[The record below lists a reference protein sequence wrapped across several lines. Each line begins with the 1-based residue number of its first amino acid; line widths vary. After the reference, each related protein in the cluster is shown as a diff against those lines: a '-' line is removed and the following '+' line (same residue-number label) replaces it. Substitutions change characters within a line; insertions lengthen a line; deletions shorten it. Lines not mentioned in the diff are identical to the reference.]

1 MLSEVIDNYTTIL
14 NEELVPAFGCTEP
27 IAIAFC
33 AAKAREILGTVPDH
47 VKIEV
52 SGNIV
57 KNVKSVIVPNTGG
70 QKGIE
75 TAASAGIIAGYPER
89 QLEVIAQVTDEQ
101 RKEIAKYRNDT
112 DFKVLPLDEGEK
124 LDIRIT
130 ETKGNNTACVRVSE
144 RHVNIVYISKNNQ
157 VILDQCHDKCEA
169 VPTKKADRSHMD
181 MESIVDYAMHAD
193 LKDVNA
199 VLKRQIE
206 YNTKIAEEG
215 IHGNWGANVGSV
227 ILASEPDCVK
237 TKAKAMAA
245 AGSDARM
252 SGCELP
258 VVINSGS
265 GNQGIAVSVPVIV
278 YASELHS
285 SQDQLYR
292 ALVLSNLTAVHL
304 KTGIGELSAFCG
316 AVSAGCAAGC
326 GIAYLQG
333 GDLNAIAHTL
343 VNSLAIVSGIICDG
357 AKPSCAAKIAASV
370 EAGIFGYQMY
380 INGQQFF
387 GEDGIVSKGVEN
399 TIQNIGRLAARGMVK
414 TDEEIIRIMTH
425 CD

>member
-258 VVINSGS
+258 
-265 GNQGIAVSVPVIV
+265 P
-278 YASELHS
+278 
-285 SQDQLYR
+285 
-292 ALVLSNLTAVHL
+292 
-304 KTGIGELSAFCG
+304 
-316 AVSAGCAAGC
+316 
-326 GIAYLQG
+326 
-333 GDLNAIAHTL
+333 
-343 VNSLAIVSGIICDG
+343 
-357 AKPSCAAKIAASV
+357 
-370 EAGIFGYQMY
+370 
-380 INGQQFF
+380 
-387 GEDGIVSKGVEN
+387 
-399 TIQNIGRLAARGMVK
+399 
-414 TDEEIIRIMTH
+414 
-425 CD
+425 

>member
-1 MLSEVIDNYTTIL
+1 
-14 NEELVPAFGCTEP
+14 
-27 IAIAFC
+27 
-33 AAKAREILGTVPDH
+33 
-47 VKIEV
+47 
-52 SGNIV
+52 
-57 KNVKSVIVPNTGG
+57 
-70 QKGIE
+70 
-75 TAASAGIIAGYPER
+75 
-89 QLEVIAQVTDEQ
+89 
-101 RKEIAKYRNDT
+101 
-112 DFKVLPLDEGEK
+112 
-124 LDIRIT
+124 
-130 ETKGNNTACVRVSE
+130 
-144 RHVNIVYISKNNQ
+144 
-157 VILDQCHDKCEA
+157 
-169 VPTKKADRSHMD
+169 
-181 MESIVDYAMHAD
+181 
-193 LKDVNA
+193 
-199 VLKRQIE
+199 
-206 YNTKIAEEG
+206 
-215 IHGNWGANVGSV
+215 
-227 ILASEPDCVK
+227 
-237 TKAKAMAA
+237 
-245 AGSDARM
+245 M

-414 TDEEIIRIMTH
+414 TDKEIIRIMTH

>member
-1 MLSEVIDNYTTIL
+1 MSKVICSCYGVTKKDIKKSIKN
-14 NEELVPAFGCTEP
+14 G
-27 IAIAFC
+27 
-33 AAKAREILGTVPDH
+33 AR
-47 VKIEV
+47 
-52 SGNIV
+52 S
-57 KNVKSVIVPNTGG
+57 
-70 QKGIE
+70 
-75 TAASAGIIAGYPER
+75 
-89 QLEVIAQVTDEQ
+89 
-101 RKEIAKYRNDT
+101 
-112 DFKVLPLDEGEK
+112 FKVLPLDEGEK